1 MYGEIINAIVAGL
14 RSTPTVVKNKVAVVL
29 TGDDEE
35 QTVNTALPAIAI
47 TVLNSDNA
55 QVYIGGL
62 IEDRVD
68 VQLAV
73 ILDLTNQ
80 SWSRDNYTQANGLTI
95 ASSIRNDFE
104 RLKLTTEFK
113 KLRDK
118 YNFNPLYHGFQ
129 TFKRIAI
136 REQEQK
142 SVVVFELKYQSS
154 VVDRGAYLGDAYGSA
169 NVEAID
175 IIDATDNYEY
185 RQTHLPYALFHDYLV
200 LKNIQSEDFQQF
212 FTKDN
217 EKFVVWDEIS

>member
-1 MYGEIINAIVAGL
+1 MYGEIINAIVTGL
-14 RSTPTVVKNKVAVVL
+14 RSTPTAVKNKVAVLL

-35 QTVNTALPAIAI
+35 QTVNTTLPAIAI

-68 VQLAV
+68 IQLAV

-80 SWSRDNYTQANGLTI
+80 SWSRDNSTQANGLTI

-104 RLKLTTEFK
+104 RLKLTDEFK
-113 KLRDK
+113 QLRDK
-118 YNFNPLYHGFQ
+118 YNFNPIYHGFQ

-154 VVDRGAYLGDAYGSA
+154 VVDRGAYIGDACGSA
-169 NVEAID
+169 NVDAID
-175 IIDATDNYEY
+175 IIDATDKYKKKADPLALC
-185 RQTHLPYALFHDYLV
+185 TLPRLPRVETDTERGVSAV
-200 LKNIQSEDFQQF
+200 LH
-212 FTKDN
+212 TG
-217 EKFVVWDEIS
+217 

>member
-80 SWSRDNYTQANGLTI
+80 SWSRDNSTQANGLTI

>member
-1 MYGEIINAIVAGL
+1 MYGEIINAIVTGL
-14 RSTPTVVKNKVAVVL
+14 RSTPTAVKNKVAVLL

-35 QTVNTALPAIAI
+35 QTVNTTLPAIAI

-68 VQLAV
+68 IQLAV

-80 SWSRDNYTQANGLTI
+80 SWSRDNSTQANGLTI

-104 RLKLTTEFK
+104 RLKLTDEFK
-113 KLRDK
+113 QLRDK
-118 YNFNPLYHGFQ
+118 YNFNPIYHGFQ

-154 VVDRGAYLGDAYGSA
+154 VVDRGAYIGDACGSA
-169 NVEAID
+169 NVDAID
-175 IIDATDNYEY
+175 IIDATDKYKK

-200 LKNIQSEDFQQF
+200 LKQIQSEEFQQF
-212 FTKDN
+212 YTRGN
-217 EKFVVWDEIS
+217 EKFVVWDEII